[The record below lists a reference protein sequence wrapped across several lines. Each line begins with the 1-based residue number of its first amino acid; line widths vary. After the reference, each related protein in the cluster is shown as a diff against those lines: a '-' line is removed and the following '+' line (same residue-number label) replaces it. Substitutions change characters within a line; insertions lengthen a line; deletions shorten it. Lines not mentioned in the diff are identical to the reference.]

1 MYIRQLLYFICLLV
15 LQIFVL
21 NRICLWGVI
30 TPMIYIVFIFT
41 LPFNTPKW
49 LVVLLGFFCGFFVDI
64 FCGTLGFHAL
74 ASLVIAFLRAGII
87 RIIPLRTE
95 REEHQLPILYDMKL
109 GWYIRYAFCLTF
121 IHHFVY
127 YFADVLSFHNFAKL
141 MLVVSANTACSL
153 LCILLLQ
160 VLAYKPSRR
169 Y

>member
-1 MYIRQLLYFICLLV
+1 MYLRLFFHFVFLLA
-15 LQIFVL
+15 LQIFIL

-30 TPMIYIVFIFT
+30 TPIIYIVFIFT

-64 FCGTLGFHAL
+64 FYGTLGFHAL
-74 ASLVIAFLRAGII
+74 ASLVIAFFRAGII
-87 RIIPLRTE
+87 RLVSSRIE
-95 REEHQLPILYDMKL
+95 REEHQLPILYDMKF

-127 YFADVLSFHNFAKL
+127 YFVDVLSFQNFIKL
-141 MLVVSANTACSL
+141 ILAVLANTICSV
-153 LCILLLQ
+153 LCILLFQ
-160 VLAYKPSRR
+160 ILAYKPSRR